1 MQGPLLKIGRLS
13 MDVEAYRRRYWTSPL
28 LLGSQIF
35 LYIIVAYAMFG
46 VHYLPRWQVLILM
59 DRVIN
64 HVGEDHNRKRDL
76 RYFQLKQRGPLL
88 FQVSHHYRLASK
100 VMLHHTV

>member
-35 LYIIVAYAMFG
+35 LYIIVMYVMFG
-46 VHYLPRWQVLILM
+46 VHYLHRWQVLIPM
-59 DRVIN
+59 DRVISR
-64 HVGEDHNRKRDL
+64 VVEDHNHKRDL
-76 RYFQLKQRGPLL
+76 
-88 FQVSHHYRLASK
+88 
-100 VMLHHTV
+100 